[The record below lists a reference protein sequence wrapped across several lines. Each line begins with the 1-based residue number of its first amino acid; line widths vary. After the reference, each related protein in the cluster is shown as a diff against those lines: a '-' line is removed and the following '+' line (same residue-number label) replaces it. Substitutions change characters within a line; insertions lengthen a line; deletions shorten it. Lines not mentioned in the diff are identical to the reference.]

1 MTTPVKFELAKLL
14 KEKGFD
20 IPVHYYHNEKH
31 RSVQE
36 GFSDDYWGDYTTFN
50 WNAKIVGIVP
60 FKGFYSAPTIAEVVM
75 WLHEK
80 HDIWIEVRKTNFFK
94 EIRFQSYMNEKPL
107 VGNLGG
113 YISHSQPT
121 KAYEAAIEY
130 CLTNLI

>member
-14 KEKGFD
+14 KEKEFSYAGKS
-20 IPVHYYHNEKH
+20 YYENEIWLTDTLARFPRGTLKMD
-31 RSVQE
+31 VC
-36 GFSDDYWGDYTTFN
+36 F
-50 WNAKIVGIVP
+50 P
-60 FKGFYSAPTIAEVVM
+60 APTIAEVVM
-75 WLHEK
+75 WLYKK

-94 EIRFQSYMNEKPL
+94 EIRFQSYMNENPL

-121 KAYEAAIEY
+121 EAYEAAIEY